1 MNLKKEILTKEGY
14 IMSLEKVLNFS
25 HTLIKSC
32 TKEGDIVIDATIGNG
47 NDILFLSQIV
57 KDKGKVFGFDIQD
70 DAINNTKDLLKKYN
84 CTNVTLFKQGH
95 ENLLSII
102 PKEYQGNISC
112 GIFNL
117 GYLPKGN
124 KNITTKKD
132 TTIKA
137 LESLLSILKINGIV
151 VLVIYSGH
159 MEGKIEK
166 DGLLEYVKS
175 LNQKDYQV
183 LLYQF
188 INQINDAPFLIAIEK
203 MR

>member
-1 MNLKKEILTKEGY
+1 
-14 IMSLEKVLNFS
+14 MSLEKVLNFS